1 MPRTIL
7 VFFGP
12 PGSGKGT
19 QSDLLSETTNWPA
32 ISTGELLR
40 HEQKIGPAVGRK
52 VKNLM
57 SQGGMVSASL
67 VDHLLKTRLA
77 KPDAKKGFILDGY
90 PRNEYQFRNL
100 LKLIKGDDRLYFID
114 FRVPDREVM
123 TRLSGRRV
131 CDCGASYHIMY
142 NPPKKAGKCDLCG
155 QTLRQR
161 SDDRPV
167 VIRRR
172 LKESSRCSRR
182 RAAAVRLSSSTASAP
197 SSPSTASCSTIS
209 SASDCSRSER
219 NKHETAHQD
228 KSGNRPY
235 PRRRP

>member
-19 QSDLLSETTNWPA
+19 QSDLLSDITNWPA
-32 ISTGELLR
+32 VSTGELLR
-40 HEQKIGPAVGRK
+40 HEQKIGSAVGRK
-52 VKNLM
+52 VKSLI
-57 SQGGMVSASL
+57 SQGTMVSATL

-155 QTLRQR
+155 QALRQR
-161 SDDRPV
+161 ADDRPA
-167 VIRRR
+167 VIRKR
-172 LKESSRCSRR
+172 LKEYNSSIKP
-182 RAAAVRLSSSTASAP
+182 LLEKASGRG
-197 SSPSTASCSTIS
+197 SIIVIDGERSIIS
-209 SASDCSRSER
+209 I
-219 NKHETAHQD
+219 
-228 KSGNRPY
+228 NRELVDHLKRY
-235 PRRRP
+235 GLFKKRKK

>member
-32 ISTGELLR
+32 VSTGELLR
-40 HEQKIGPAVGRK
+40 HEQKIGSAVGRK
-52 VKNLM
+52 VKTLM
-57 SQGGMVSASL
+57 SQGGMVSATL
-67 VDHLLKTRLA
+67 VDHLLKTRLG

-161 SDDRPV
+161 NDDRPA

-172 LKESSRCSRR
+172 LKDYNSSIKP
-182 RAAAVRLSSSTASAP
+182 LLEKASGRG
-197 SSPSTASCSTIS
+197 SIIVVDGERSIITI
-209 SASDCSRSER
+209 
-219 NKHETAHQD
+219 
-228 KSGNRPY
+228 NRELLDHLK
-235 PRRRP
+235 RFGLFKKRKK